1 MFSGQTVK
9 SANVRRRACVLWC
22 VCVSVYVCERE
33 RERDSNAIP
42 TLGSVLQSALLRESS
57 FVPQIGALHTALL

>member
-1 MFSGQTVK
+1 MNENIKTVAEK
-9 SANVRRRACVLWC
+9 GEKK
-22 VCVSVYVCERE
+22 VCERE
-33 RERDSNAIP
+33 RAREKERKKDSNANP

>member
-1 MFSGQTVK
+1 MTENIKTLAEKGERKCMCVK
-9 SANVRRRACVLWC
+9 
-22 VCVSVYVCERE
+22 ERE
-33 RERDSNAIP
+33 REREREREGKKDSNANP

>member
-1 MFSGQTVK
+1 M
-9 SANVRRRACVLWC
+9 
-22 VCVSVYVCERE
+22 YVCERE